1 MNNRFLKHLACT
13 AAVACT
19 LLPAA
24 AVEWLTNVEQ
34 ACRLAAAQHKAVL
47 VNFTGTDWCVYC
59 RKLHAEVLDKPAFDA
74 YAKGKFVC
82 VEMDLPHKPLISK
95 EQLAYNRGI
104 VKRYGVTGY
113 PTLLVLNAKGEL
125 AGGFIGFLDLQ
136 ETMAQLDTALQ
147 NVQDLPRLKELQ
159 GADRVRALNNL
170 YKTFR
175 RLEKLGSSN
184 DYRKLLLAE
193 DTENVTGIQDEER
206 SYRMLEQYR
215 TQMRAAGSEAEVMQI
230 IEKGLAECQV
240 PEVRVELLNRK
251 VQLMQ
256 PHVETMEDLMAMKE
270 VMLESARQI
279 PEHAP
284 AMTDSVEATF
294 RDPEGLLELIK
305 SQRRH

>member
-1 MNNRFLKHLACT
+1 MYNRFLQHLACT
-13 AAVACT
+13 AAAACS

-34 ACRLAAAQHKAVL
+34 AQQLAQRQHKAVL

-59 RKLHAEVLDKPAFDA
+59 RKLHAEVLDKPAFDT
-74 YAKGKFVC
+74 YAKDKFVC

-95 EQLAYNRGI
+95 AQLEYNRGI

-125 AGGFIGFLDLQ
+125 VGGFIGFLDLQ
-136 ETMAQLDTALQ
+136 DTLAQLDIALQ
-147 NVQDLPRLKELQ
+147 NAQDLPRLKELQ
-159 GADRVRALNNL
+159 GAERVRALNNL

-175 RLEKLGSSN
+175 QLEKLGSAN

-193 DTENVTGIQDEER
+193 DKDDVTGIQAETRGYRLLEE
-206 SYRMLEQYR
+206 YR
-215 TQMRAAGSEAEVMQI
+215 TRMRAAGSEAEVMQI
-230 IEKGLAECQV
+230 IEQGLAECRV

-256 PHVETMEDLMAMKE
+256 PHVETVEDLMAMKE

-279 PEHAP
+279 PEHAK
-284 AMTDSVEATF
+284 AMEDSVEATF

-305 SQRRH
+305 SQRR